1 MVGCYSFS
9 LGFFLFLFFVL
20 GFFLGGGVKI
30 IKTLLFNLKKAHS
43 NRKIQ
48 YFWVFLFVYCGH
60 DLTDIETQAQI
71 TVFEQKQIVFNMKWS
86 WTPFLQKKI
95 IWRPNIFLF
104 FRKNL
109 PFTSTASKWFIKLL
123 SLIVT
128 MFCDWIWPITSW
140 YSYMYK
146 LLTNTYLYNL

>member
-1 MVGCYSFS
+1 M
-9 LGFFLFLFFVL
+9 
-20 GFFLGGGVKI
+20 KI

-48 YFWVFLFVYCGH
+48 YFCCFLFVYCGH

-71 TVFEQKQIVFNMKWS
+71 TVFEQKPIFYKMKWS
-86 WTPFLQKKI
+86 WTPFLQK
-95 IWRPNIFLF
+95 NSLEDQVFSYF

-109 PFTSTASKWFIKLL
+109 PFTSTVSKWFIKLL